1 MRPRKG
7 RRLARCRRGPWWSRR
22 REAGEWDAV
31 PHSDLYLLY
40 FAGPNEGREWTAES
54 EWDRNMDRKRWSS
67 HGALLYYT

>member
-1 MRPRKG
+1 MVEAEGGG
-7 RRLARCRRGPWWSRR
+7 RMGC
-22 REAGEWDAV
+22 AV

-67 HGALLYYT
+67 HDALLYYT